1 MPVVKIPLQTNV
13 LQKPSRGNPGPCIL
27 TANLKEWHHISH
39 CYHCK
44 KVAFIAVRRSLAPVG
59 CLPKTVWMG
68 FFHNKFKLTALTP
81 FLQGLPQQFAIARHK
96 EMLVVAPQG
105 RTPFEYVVRKL
116 K

>member
-1 MPVVKIPLQTNV
+1 LLSLLSVGRLLQWDV
-13 LQKPSRGNPGPCIL
+13 CQRLYG
-27 TANLKEWHHISH
+27 W
-39 CYHCK
+39 
-44 KVAFIAVRRSLAPVG
+44 V
-59 CLPKTVWMG
+59 

>member
-1 MPVVKIPLQTNV
+1 
-13 LQKPSRGNPGPCIL
+13 
-27 TANLKEWHHISH
+27 
-39 CYHCK
+39 
-44 KVAFIAVRRSLAPVG
+44 
-59 CLPKTVWMG
+59 MG